1 VENNKSFAEICM
13 HGLCGN
19 VHSYGNIPTK
29 NCSQPDLFLNGK
41 HAFCFPVPAFAS
53 QLNPYI
59 RTE

>member
-1 VENNKSFAEICM
+1 M

-41 HAFCFPVPAFAS
+41 DAFCFPVPAFAS
-53 QLNPYI
+53 QLNTYI